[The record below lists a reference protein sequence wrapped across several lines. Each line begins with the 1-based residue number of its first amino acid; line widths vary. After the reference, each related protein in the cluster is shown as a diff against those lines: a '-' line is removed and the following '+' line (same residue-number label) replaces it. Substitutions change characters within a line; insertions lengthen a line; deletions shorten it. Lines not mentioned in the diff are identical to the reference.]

1 MKFYGPPN
9 MLLRVRNMKPIR
21 AIRFDLNG
29 EYETENPRL
38 IARLKTR
45 FPCEKAKEETKK
57 EPKEEKKLPADGF
70 YNCKKCDFKT
80 ENQGDLLVH
89 YRTNHPKKPKK

>member
-21 AIRFDLNG
+21 AIRFDGNG

-45 FPCEKAKEETKK
+45 FEYEKEDPKEVIKEEV
-57 EPKEEKKLPADGF
+57 KEEIKTI

-80 ENQGDLLVH
+80 ENKGELLAH
-89 YRTNHPKKPKK
+89 YRTKHPKKPKK

>member
-45 FPCEKAKEETKK
+45 FKCE
-57 EPKEEKKLPADGF
+57 EPTEKPKQQKKLPADGF

-89 YRTNHPKKPKK
+89 YRTNHPKPKK

>member
-21 AIRFDLNG
+21 AIRFDANG
-29 EYETENPRL
+29 EFETENPRL

-45 FPCEKAKEETKK
+45 FKYEEVKEETQK
-57 EPKEEKKLPADGF
+57 ELGEEKKLPADGF

-80 ENQGDLLVH
+80 TNKGELLAH
-89 YRTNHPKKPKK
+89 YRTAHKKEA

>member
-9 MLLRVRNMKPIR
+9 VLLRVRNMKPIR
-21 AIRFDLNG
+21 AIRFDGNG

-45 FPCEKAKEETKK
+45 FKYEEPAEK
-57 EPKEEKKLPADGF
+57 PKQQKKLPADGF

>member
-1 MKFYGPPN
+1 MKFYGTPN

-45 FPCEKAKEETKK
+45 FKCEETAEK
-57 EPKEEKKLPADGF
+57 PKEEKKLPLDGF

-80 ENQGDLLVH
+80 TNKGELLAH
-89 YRTNHPKKPKK
+89 YRKEHKKEE